1 MTTYTAQLTV
11 TARTAWETWYQASDV
26 ATRYTEAA
34 IAWYVSTFFS
44 EDAQKNYATIG
55 EIIGDLMVLTVIAG
69 MMARR
74 QVQPWIDAQVEGCIA
89 KPEAPAKAQED
100 APADPFCP
108 TVNPH
113 YPAAPVER
121 PQDAFKLWVLM
132 FILKIYR
139 EVKRL
144 YGNAPAEIA

>member
-1 MTTYTAQLTV
+1 MTTYTAQLQI

-26 ATRYTEAA
+26 ATRYTETA
-34 IAWYVSTFFS
+34 IDWYVSTFFS
-44 EDAQKNYATIG
+44 EDAQETYTTIG
-55 EIIGDLMVLTVIAG
+55 EIIGDLMVLTIMVG

-74 QVQPWIDAQVEGCIA
+74 QVQPWIDAQVESA
-89 KPEAPAKAQED
+89 LAQED

-113 YPAAPVER
+113 YPAAPAR
-121 PQDAFKLWVLM
+121 PDFKLWVLM